1 MLEVLELPQTMLGQP
16 RYSTFAIG
24 SKHAFLSSPPPPCA
38 NAVCARSSRS
48 TIPSFGFYR
57 LVDGMARGFSM
68 FAAPSHPPYRSG
80 HFLCLVTSSPTLFF
94 QSLCRTV
101 HVLHHTI
108 ELQFW
113 SNRRGGSAPPHTPCK
128 TSLSNDI
135 EHNLTHSVPATIA
148 DDACFFEEFGAPGM
162 GFGDPKSLRIDACSN
177 SHSHD
182 LFCIWRESGCS

>member
-1 MLEVLELPQTMLGQP
+1 MFKRGSNKLHTHTFEVYIKKGMKLH
-16 RYSTFAIG
+16 G
-24 SKHAFLSSPPPPCA
+24 SKTAEHIITVAY
-38 NAVCARSSRS
+38 VEEIGIVQSRK
-48 TIPSFGFYR
+48 R
-57 LVDGMARGFSM
+57 EA
-68 FAAPSHPPYRSG
+68 YRSG
-80 HFLCLVTSSPTLFF
+80 YFLCLVTSSPTLFF